1 MYRYVIKRLLFLIPT
16 ILGVILIIFL
26 VMNLTP
32 STPGRIM
39 LGPSATEADVEQLN
53 HELGYDQPILQRY
66 VDYVKDVFIDQ
77 DFGTSYYT
85 KQPVFDEIWP
95 RYITTIKLAFIGI
108 VLSTLIGV
116 PL

>member
-39 LGPSATEADVEQLN
+39 LGPSATEADVETA
-53 HELGYDQPILQRY
+53 ESR
-66 VDYVKDVFIDQ
+66 V
-77 DFGTSYYT
+77 
-85 KQPVFDEIWP
+85 
-95 RYITTIKLAFIGI
+95 GI
-108 VLSTLIGV
+108 
-116 PL
+116 

>member
-1 MYRYVIKRLLFLIPT
+1 MWRYIVKRLLFLIPT

-53 HELGYDQPILQRY
+53 
-66 VDYVKDVFIDQ
+66 
-77 DFGTSYYT
+77 S
-85 KQPVFDEIWP
+85 
-95 RYITTIKLAFIGI
+95 
-108 VLSTLIGV
+108 
-116 PL
+116 

>member
-53 HELGYDQPILQRY
+53 HELGYDKPILERY
-66 VDYVKDVFIDQ
+66 AEH
-77 DFGTSYYT
+77 
-85 KQPVFDEIWP
+85 P
-95 RYITTIKLAFIGI
+95 TI
-108 VLSTLIGV
+108 LSSLCLMKYGPAISR
-116 PL
+116 P